1 LLAEGTGEEVSRSP
15 DGFPSVLLKDTSGVR
30 DTLLLLLV
38 TSVSTDF
45 ALLSFGSSLITG
57 RPDDPSVSVF
67 LLGSICT
74 EADLILIFVEHWK
87 HGKKVRDRKV
97 Y

>member
-1 LLAEGTGEEVSRSP
+1 MCRVEEYFRFERSIHLVVGDIEP
-15 DGFPSVLLKDTSGVR
+15 RNTI
-30 DTLLLLLV
+30 LLLLV
-38 TSVSTDF
+38 TSVSADF

-57 RPDDPSVSVF
+57 RPDEPSVSVF

-74 EADLILIFVEHWK
+74 RMRLTSFLFFVEHWK
-87 HGKKVRDRKV
+87 HGKKVRNRKV